1 VSHTARPT
9 TIKPAAP
16 LSASVGIAKPT
27 GIKAIS
33 AATATACDQ
42 GSTPNTAHLKSAC
55 PTRNSA
61 VPPRV
66 SVIEASVPVSPGCA
80 TVSSSGRSSWQRT
93 RSSSRRPRRARG
105 DRPLGVLHRRHVRRS
120 QKGGRASERP
130 SGAKVVRSWRFQ
142 TALLFL
148 SPSTQRVLHRTR
160 SPLSKRL
167 SGKRPSEGEARAAGT
182 SPPPGPF
189 GWGWATPATCPWSR
203 AKSRSSRSTRCR

>member
-55 PTRNSA
+55 PARNSA

-120 QKGGRASERP
+120 QKGGARVGKTKRGKGSKIMAFSDGSSVPLALHAESASPHE
-130 SGAKVVRSWRFQ
+130 VTLV
-142 TALLFL
+142 
-148 SPSTQRVLHRTR
+148 
-160 SPLSKRL
+160 
-167 SGKRPSEGEARAAGT
+167 EATLWQA
-182 SPPPGPF
+182 PF
-189 GWGWATPATCPWSR
+189 
-203 AKSRSSRSTRCR
+203 